1 MKEEVRKAVELEDIM
16 DLNFSPETFE
26 EVKRM
31 RLSTEALVL
40 HGRSIALS
48 YQKNPKKREEDSN
61 CNRSL
66 VEALDRAGYIRHD
79 LAPATCVVW
88 RLYYEIQPDITIK
101 RICLSNEQYE
111 EIEAVTDDQHRKV
124 VETVMSLPNDEG
136 KVLLGLYALEGG
148 TKQTLKKVAKTL
160 ETSPET
166 VNKIKH
172 QALRELKKP
181 EYLVA
186 LPEILGWENRKTPN
200 LAFYRG
206 TASPEK
212 KTRLSEFYWES
223 GTTYQALLDNK
234 IYTVGDVL
242 RFPKKDWKKMR
253 NPKVLANV
261 EDVMHQMGFSDF
273 STSS

>member
-1 MKEEVRKAVELEDIM
+1 MEKEEIRKAGELEDVM
-16 DLNFSPETFE
+16 DLNFSPETLE

-31 RLSTEALVL
+31 HLSTEALVL

-48 YQKNPKKREEDSN
+48 YQKNPRKKQEDSAT
-61 CNRSL
+61 NRSL
-66 VEALDRAGYIRHD
+66 VEALDKAGYIRHD
-79 LAPATCVVW
+79 LAPATCIVW

-101 RICLSNEQYE
+101 RICFSNEQYE
-111 EIEAVTDDQHRKV
+111 EMEAVSDDQHRKV
-124 VETVMSLPNDEG
+124 VETVMSLPDDEG

-166 VNKIKH
+166 VKKIER
-172 QALRELKKP
+172 QALRDLKKP
-181 EYLVA
+181 NYLIK

-206 TASPEK
+206 TATPEK

-223 GTTYQALLDNK
+223 GTTYQALLDNE

-242 RFPKKDWKKMR
+242 RFPKKDWEKMR

-261 EDVMHQMGFSDF
+261 EDVMHQMGFYDF
-273 STSS
+273 STS